1 MHWYTVLNLN
11 SHLKRRRWRWGV
23 SQWCWGAFAGTT
35 LRYNEHIR
43 FCQLKKPQMWQFAEF
58 SRFHMVSFTLPF
70 VRESTGEYTPS
81 HFLSSFI
88 LVYRIFNLFWHV
100 LLIITFLPLSLRL
113 PYISRKG
120 MVLVGVT
127 ILSIYHIKACE
138 VSPPVRLGFSSSIV
152 VPVVQS
158 SSHCSSCP
166 LRACLKI
173 AVIHCW
179 QFQGLNL
186 QSCNAKVLWLSI
198 TFALP
203 SRAIKGNPV
212 YAANVC

>member
-1 MHWYTVLNLN
+1 M
-11 SHLKRRRWRWGV
+11 
-23 SQWCWGAFAGTT
+23 SQWCWGVFAGTT

-58 SRFHMVSFTLPF
+58 SQFHMVSFNTALRQGKHWGVHTFSFPVIVHPCLP
-70 VRESTGEYTPS
+70 
-81 HFLSSFI
+81 H
-88 LVYRIFNLFWHV
+88 FNLFWHV
-100 LLIITFLPLSLRL
+100 LLIIIISFLPLSLRL

-186 QSCNAKVLWLSI
+186 QSCYAKVLWHSI

-212 YAANVC
+212 YAANVW

>member
-58 SRFHMVSFTLPF
+58 SQFHMVSFTLPF

-88 LVYRIFNLFWHV
+88 LVYHI
-100 LLIITFLPLSLRL
+100 LICFDTFYLSSLHSSL
-113 PYISRKG
+113 SPSVCPTSPGKGWCSLEWPFFPYIIQK
-120 MVLVGVT
+120 
-127 ILSIYHIKACE
+127 
-138 VSPPVRLGFSSSIV
+138 PVRCL
-152 VPVVQS
+152 PQS
-158 SSHCSSCP
+158 DWVFHH
-166 LRACLKI
+166 LL
-173 AVIHCW
+173 
-179 QFQGLNL
+179 
-186 QSCNAKVLWLSI
+186 
-198 TFALP
+198 
-203 SRAIKGNPV
+203 
-212 YAANVC
+212 